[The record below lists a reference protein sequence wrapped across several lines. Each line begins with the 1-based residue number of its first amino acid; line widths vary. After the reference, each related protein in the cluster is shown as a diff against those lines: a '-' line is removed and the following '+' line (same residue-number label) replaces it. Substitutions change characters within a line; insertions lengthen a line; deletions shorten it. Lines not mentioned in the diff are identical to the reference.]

1 MTTIILT
8 SMILVTMFY
17 CEGLNKRI
25 KKLED
30 QINGLNRGNT
40 DISSHE
46 MTECAEDT
54 EPVQHGYWI
63 EHTSELFPADST
75 VECSVCHEHV
85 SALLANLRYCPN
97 CGAKM
102 DGEEDE

>member
-30 QINGLNRGNT
+30 QING
-40 DISSHE
+40 
-46 MTECAEDT
+46 
-54 EPVQHGYWI
+54 
-63 EHTSELFPADST
+63 
-75 VECSVCHEHV
+75 
-85 SALLANLRYCPN
+85 
-97 CGAKM
+97 
-102 DGEEDE
+102 EEDD